1 MTPGGSHLFLRRQTG
16 DGHVGAADRL
26 DLLDVLEA
34 ILTEQL
40 WHRDTERESNECSET
55 QNERKRKSSTDP
67 LLVIARCRL
76 TLRLSQDQ
84 LPDGETT
91 SDFFMCEEKSV

>member
-1 MTPGGSHLFLRRQTG
+1 MTPGGSHLFLRGQTG

-40 WHRDTERESNECSET
+40 
-55 QNERKRKSSTDP
+55 
-67 LLVIARCRL
+67 
-76 TLRLSQDQ
+76 
-84 LPDGETT
+84 
-91 SDFFMCEEKSV
+91 